1 MVCLPSALGKA
12 WLFLG
17 MSLVLLEPMGGI
29 LQPMDVPLEDTKPK
43 KNDNVSLRPREETG
57 PWGSG
62 IGDEE
67 ERSTMDGPVGPE
79 SRQEGH
85 ESTEE

>member
-1 MVCLPSALGKA
+1 MLPVSTWEGLAFPWDVPRAPRADGRH
-12 WLFLG
+12 
-17 MSLVLLEPMGGI
+17 M
-29 LQPMDVPLEDTKPK
+29 PMDVPQEDTEPK
-43 KNDNVSLRPREETG
+43 TNDNVSLRPREETG